1 MKTKILFPRREKDE
15 GERELIHSYS
25 IPLTLYRTL
34 TGTLGGV
41 LAAWK

>member
-1 MKTKILFPRREKDE
+1 MRE
-15 GERELIHSYS
+15 RVLIHSYS

-41 LAAWK
+41 FAAWKWFPFRQAQVQR